1 MSEIPQD
8 EPKNEEE
15 FSWEKWF
22 RLGLRA
28 FKKTLSRY
36 HFGMPDEF
44 WEHLENAF
52 NEFLAAMRIAMRTV
66 LDRRRGSDAT
76 PPPAKKPIDIEW
88 DDWEDDW
95 DEDWGG

>member
-1 MSEIPQD
+1 MSEITQD
-8 EPKNEEE
+8 ESINEEA
-15 FSWEKWF
+15 FSWERWF

-52 NEFLAAMRIAMRTV
+52 TEFLAAMRIAMRTV
-66 LDRRRGSDAT
+66 LDRRRGSGS
-76 PPPAKKPIDIEW
+76 PPPPQKKTIDIEW

-95 DEDWGG
+95 NED